1 MNIIVKAS
9 DAEYKVDLDKGINIS
24 SILSN
29 YNTIKAFY
37 APDVLI
43 EPFCQGDFIG
53 DIKQGSSV
61 NFKNVRL
68 NPHGNGT
75 HTECVAHIIDIDW
88 PIYKALNKNHFV
100 ADLITVE
107 ITNINGDNV
116 VTKEAFRINE
126 TSAEALIIRL
136 DEKVSGDLSGTNP
149 PYLSIEFIEKV
160 LALNYQHLILE
171 LPSID
176 KEQDGGKVA
185 GHHLFFETSSKPN
198 LHKTI
203 TELVDVPSNV
213 ADGKYLLEIQII
225 NLDMDASPSRLILY
239 PMQAIAS

>member
-29 YNTIKAFY
+29 DNTIKAFY

-136 DEKVSGDLSGTNP
+136 D
-149 PYLSIEFIEKV
+149 
-160 LALNYQHLILE
+160 
-171 LPSID
+171 
-176 KEQDGGKVA
+176 
-185 GHHLFFETSSKPN
+185 
-198 LHKTI
+198 
-203 TELVDVPSNV
+203 
-213 ADGKYLLEIQII
+213 
-225 NLDMDASPSRLILY
+225 
-239 PMQAIAS
+239 